1 MKVPKFCYLKDAL
14 GCVDQFGS
22 VTDLKVFICL
32 APAGLN
38 DYVTASSY
46 VVFELFSC
54 LQPSSSPVA
63 SLYYPPP
70 SRLHPHTSSLFHPSH
85 FSVLSHPPLFG
96 TLAPPRATRISRLP
110 ALLLWVRCE
119 IWYCRFGSWP
129 QLFFAQALLV
139 IDGLPRSVSDVA
151 GLVTSNADP
160 SR

>member
-70 SRLHPHTSSLFHPSH
+70 SRLHPHTSPLLHPSH
-85 FSVLSHPPLFG
+85 FRYPPILIVLCSSRHRPQCYTDFQIAGSVVG
-96 TLAPPRATRISRLP
+96 TWRD
-110 ALLLWVRCE
+110 
-119 IWYCRFGSWP
+119 SWQQP
-129 QLFFAQALLV
+129 FFAQDSLCEFFFLHV
-139 IDGLPRSVSDVA
+139 
-151 GLVTSNADP
+151 P
-160 SR
+160 SIFLCLN